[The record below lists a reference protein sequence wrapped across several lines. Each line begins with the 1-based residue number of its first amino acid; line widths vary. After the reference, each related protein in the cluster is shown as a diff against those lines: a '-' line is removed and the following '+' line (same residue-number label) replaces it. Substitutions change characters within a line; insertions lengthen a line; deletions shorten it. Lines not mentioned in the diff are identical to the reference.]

1 MSRRHSGKRHITT
14 VEEYVNGKWVRVPI
28 ACGSCTEEFLSYRC
42 KKTDCA
48 VNREFQS
55 GKQFGTLATLKK
67 MGMRKGAA
75 DLVIGH
81 AGRMYCLEVKS
92 ETGKQSDDQLGF
104 EDWCKRCGVPYVVV
118 RSVGEVAYWLK
129 EWGIVPE
136 AKA

>member
-1 MSRRHSGKRHITT
+1 MSLSRRESIIQQEIVNYLSTISARYDFLFFSVPNESFLIGGPDHSR
-14 VEEYVNGKWVRVPI
+14 
-28 ACGSCTEEFLSYRC
+28 
-42 KKTDCA
+42 
-48 VNREFQS
+48 
-55 GKQFGTLATLKK
+55 KQFGTLATLKK

-81 AGRMYCLEVKS
+81 AGHMYCLEVKS

-118 RSVGEVAYWLK
+118 RSVVEVAYWLK